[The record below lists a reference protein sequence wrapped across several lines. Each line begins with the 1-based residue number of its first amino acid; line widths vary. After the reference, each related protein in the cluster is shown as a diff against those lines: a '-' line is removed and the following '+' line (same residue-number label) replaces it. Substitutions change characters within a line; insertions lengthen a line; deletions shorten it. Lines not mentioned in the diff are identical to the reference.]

1 MTKEIFQL
9 IEQYMLSCMTDSA
22 HDRDHVYRVLYT
34 ALEIAREEKSV
45 DMEVLCCACLLH
57 DIGRQ
62 EQFRNSSLDH
72 ASVGADKAKRFLLAQ
87 KFPEDFAQRVHDC
100 IFTHRFRSDRPP
112 QSIEAKILFDAD
124 KLDVSGAVGIARTLL
139 YNGEEGEPL
148 YSLLPNG
155 CVSTGENDKLPS
167 FFQEYKRKLEGI
179 YSRFYTKRGKEL
191 ALSRQ
196 KAAVDFYENLLHEVS
211 GVYCMGRSAT
221 AELLREESGTSN
233 KTCLESRKGGNK
245 EMSSI
250 SIIRLQDRPE
260 LKDSLARWF
269 HEKWGVPLEAYQESM
284 EDCLAARSAVP
295 QWIAALEGDRIVGG
309 LGVIENDFHNRK
321 DLTPNV
327 CAVFVEEDKRCQGIA
342 GEMLRFICRDMY
354 ARGVGTLYLLT
365 DHTSFYERYGW
376 TYFCMV
382 QGDGEDSLSRMYR
395 HVETEFPEKAV
406 SSILK

>member
-196 KAAVDFYENLLHEVS
+196 KAAVDFYKNLLHEVS
-211 GVYCMGRSAT
+211 GVYCVGRSAM
-221 AELLREESGTSN
+221 AELLREEIGTSN
-233 KTCLESRKGGNK
+233 KTCLESRK
-245 EMSSI
+245 E
-250 SIIRLQDRPE
+250 E
-260 LKDSLARWF
+260 T
-269 HEKWGVPLEAYQESM
+269 
-284 EDCLAARSAVP
+284 
-295 QWIAALEGDRIVGG
+295 
-309 LGVIENDFHNRK
+309 RK
-321 DLTPNV
+321 
-327 CAVFVEEDKRCQGIA
+327 
-342 GEMLRFICRDMY
+342 
-354 ARGVGTLYLLT
+354 
-365 DHTSFYERYGW
+365 
-376 TYFCMV
+376 
-382 QGDGEDSLSRMYR
+382 
-395 HVETEFPEKAV
+395 
-406 SSILK
+406 